1 MSAGFFKIYFV
12 YRNKWGEN
20 MQDERKA
27 GILSTAG
34 SYIMWGLI
42 PIYWKLISEVSAYE
56 ILANRV
62 IWSFVFMIVLLVFMR
77 KLTPLGKVLKE
88 ITVQPKKALA
98 LAAASVLVSINWFV
112 FIWAVNNDHIIETSM
127 GYYINPLMSV
137 LLGVLVLKEALS
149 KAQVFS
155 FVLAAC
161 GVLIMTFSYG
171 SFPWVSISL
180 AVSFAFYGLAKKMI
194 RMDAA
199 VGLTIETAVVTPLA
213 IIYLLFLSSNGA
225 LQLFS
230 GSVQTDLLLMGGGV
244 LTAVPLLLFGHG
256 AQKIP
261 LYLIG
266 FLQYIAPTMTLLLG
280 VFLYHEP
287 FTSSQ
292 LLSFAFIWS
301 ALIVFTFAQLKGI
314 QKKKA
319 VV

>member
-1 MSAGFFKIYFV
+1 
-12 YRNKWGEN
+12 

>member
-1 MSAGFFKIYFV
+1 
-12 YRNKWGEN
+12 

-27 GILSTAG
+27 GMIYTAG
-34 SYIMWGLI
+34 SYVIWGLI
-42 PIYWKLISEVSAYE
+42 PIYWKLVSGVSAYE

-62 IWSFVFMIVLLVFMR
+62 IWSFVFMILLLVLMR
-77 KLTPLGKVLKE
+77 KLAPLGQVLKE
-88 ITVQPKKALA
+88 ITTHPKKAAA
-98 LAAASVLVSINWFV
+98 LATASVLVSINWFV
-112 FIWAVNNDHIIETSM
+112 FIWAVNNNHIIETSM

-137 LLGVLVLKEALS
+137 LLGILVLKEALS
-149 KAQVFS
+149 KAQILS
-155 FVLAAC
+155 FILAGC

-180 AVSFAFYGLAKKMI
+180 AVSFALYGLAKKMI

-199 VGLTIETAVVTPLA
+199 VGLTIETAVVTPIAVL
-213 IIYLLFLSSNGA
+213 YLIFLSSNGT

-230 GSVQTDLLLMGGGV
+230 GSVQTDLLLIGGGV

-287 FTSSQ
+287 FTPSQ
-292 LLSFAFIWS
+292 LLSFSFIWS
-301 ALIVFTFAQLKGI
+301 ALVVFTFAQLKTV

-319 VV
+319 VI

>member
-1 MSAGFFKIYFV
+1 
-12 YRNKWGEN
+12 

-27 GILSTAG
+27 GMIYTAG
-34 SYIMWGLI
+34 SYVIWGLI
-42 PIYWKLISEVSAYE
+42 PIYWKLVSGVSAYE

-62 IWSFVFMIVLLVFMR
+62 IWSFVFMILLLVLMR
-77 KLTPLGKVLKE
+77 KFAPLGQVLKE
-88 ITVQPKKALA
+88 ITAHPKKAAA
-98 LAAASVLVSINWFV
+98 LATASVLVSINWFV
-112 FIWAVNNDHIIETSM
+112 FIWAVNNNHIIETSM

-137 LLGVLVLKEALS
+137 LLGILVLKEALS
-149 KAQVFS
+149 KAQILS
-155 FVLAAC
+155 FILAAC

-180 AVSFAFYGLAKKMI
+180 AVSFALYGLAKKMI

-199 VGLTIETAVVTPLA
+199 VGLTIETAVVTPIAVLYLA
-213 IIYLLFLSSNGA
+213 FLSSSGT

-230 GSVQTDLLLMGGGV
+230 GSVQTDLLLIGGGV

-287 FTSSQ
+287 FTPSQ
-292 LLSFAFIWS
+292 LLSFSFIWS
-301 ALIVFTFAQLKGI
+301 ALVVFTFAQLKTA

-319 VV
+319 VI

>member
-1 MSAGFFKIYFV
+1 
-12 YRNKWGEN
+12 

-27 GILSTAG
+27 GMIWTAG
-34 SYIMWGLI
+34 SYVIWGLI
-42 PIYWKLISEVSAYE
+42 PIYWKLVSGVSAYE

-62 IWSFVFMIVLLVFMR
+62 IWSFVFMMILLVLMR
-77 KLTPLGKVLKE
+77 KLGPLWQVLKD
-88 ITVQPKKALA
+88 INAHPKKALA
-98 LAAASVLVSINWFV
+98 LATASFLVSINWFV

-137 LLGVLVLKEALS
+137 LLGIVVLKETLS
-149 KAQVFS
+149 KAQILS
-155 FVLAAC
+155 FGLAVC
-161 GVLIMTFSYG
+161 GVLILTFSYG
-171 SFPWVSISL
+171 SFPWVSLSL
-180 AVSFAFYGLAKKMI
+180 AISFALYGLAKKMI

-199 VGLTIETAVVTPLA
+199 IGLTIETAVATPVALC
-213 IIYLLFLSSNGA
+213 YLLFLSSNET

-230 GSVQTDLLLMGGGV
+230 GSMQTDLLLIGGGV

-280 VFLYHEP
+280 VFVYHEP

-301 ALIVFTFAQLKGI
+301 ALVVFTFAQLKAV

>member
-1 MSAGFFKIYFV
+1 
-12 YRNKWGEN
+12 

-27 GILSTAG
+27 GMIWTAG
-34 SYIMWGLI
+34 SYVIWGLI
-42 PIYWKLISEVSAYE
+42 PIYWKLVSGVSAYE

-62 IWSFVFMIVLLVFMR
+62 IWSFVFMVILLVLMK
-77 KLTPLGKVLKE
+77 KLGSLWQVLKD
-88 ITVQPKKALA
+88 ITAHPKKALA
-98 LAAASVLVSINWFV
+98 LATASFLVSINWFV

-137 LLGVLVLKEALS
+137 LLGIVVLKETLS
-149 KAQVFS
+149 KAQILS
-155 FVLAAC
+155 FGLAVC
-161 GVLIMTFSYG
+161 GVLILTFSYG
-171 SFPWVSISL
+171 SFPWVSLSL
-180 AVSFAFYGLAKKMI
+180 AVSFALYGLAKKMI

-199 VGLTIETAVVTPLA
+199 IGLTIETAVATPVALC
-213 IIYLLFLSSNGA
+213 YLLFLSSNET

-230 GSVQTDLLLMGGGV
+230 GSVQTDLLLIGGGV
-244 LTAVPLLLFGHG
+244 LTAIPLLLFGHG
-256 AQKIP
+256 AQKIS

-280 VFLYHEP
+280 VFVYHEP

-292 LLSFAFIWS
+292 LLSFTFIWS
-301 ALIVFTFAQLKGI
+301 ALVVFTFAQLKAV

>member
-1 MSAGFFKIYFV
+1 
-12 YRNKWGEN
+12 

-27 GILSTAG
+27 GMIYTAG
-34 SYIMWGLI
+34 SYVIWGLI
-42 PIYWKLISEVSAYE
+42 PIYWKLVSGVSAYE

-62 IWSFVFMIVLLVFMR
+62 IWSFVFMILLLVLMR
-77 KLTPLGKVLKE
+77 KLAPLGQVLKE
-88 ITVQPKKALA
+88 ITAHPKKAAA
-98 LAAASVLVSINWFV
+98 LATASVLVSINWFV
-112 FIWAVNNDHIIETSM
+112 FIWAVNNNHIIETSM

-137 LLGVLVLKEALS
+137 LLGILVLKEALS
-149 KAQVFS
+149 KAQILS
-155 FVLAAC
+155 FILAGC

-180 AVSFAFYGLAKKMI
+180 AVSFALYGLAKKMI

-199 VGLTIETAVVTPLA
+199 VGLTIETAVVTPIAVLYLA
-213 IIYLLFLSSNGA
+213 FLSSGGT

-230 GSVQTDLLLMGGGV
+230 GSVQTDLLLIGGGV

-287 FTSSQ
+287 FTPSQ
-292 LLSFAFIWS
+292 LLSFSFIWS
-301 ALIVFTFAQLKGI
+301 ALVVFTFAQLKTV

-319 VV
+319 VI